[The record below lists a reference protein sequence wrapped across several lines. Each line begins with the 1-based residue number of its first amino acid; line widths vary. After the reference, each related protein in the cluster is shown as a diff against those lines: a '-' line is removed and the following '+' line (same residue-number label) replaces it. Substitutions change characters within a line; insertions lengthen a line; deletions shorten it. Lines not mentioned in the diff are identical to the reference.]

1 MRSSGVLCAYKG
13 GGFSRVSEIGI
24 EHVFIAYF

>member
-13 GGFSRVSEIGI
+13 VCFSRVSEIGI